1 MTGSKIVLQ
10 QQLRQALQDEGMEP
24 DEYEFN
30 IKSQVSDPDLLLKAM
45 QELKQDLNDE
55 QKKSA
60 DRQEKVIQELSN
72 KQEKVMQELIEKQN
86 EASER
91 QDKVIQELITT
102 QVRVFEEINE
112 QFDQRINAVQDELN
126 QFK

>member
-10 QQLRQALQDEGMEP
+10 QQLRQALQDKGVEP

-30 IKSQVSDPDLLLKAM
+30 IKSQVSDSDLLLKAM

-60 DRQEKVIQELSN
+60 DRQEKVIQELSD
-72 KQEKVMQELIEKQN
+72 KQEKVLQELIEKQN

-91 QDKVIQELITT
+91 QDKAIQELMTT
-102 QVRVFEEINE
+102 HGKAFEEINKQLE
-112 QFDQRINAVQDELN
+112 QRTN
-126 QFK
+126 

>member
-30 IKSQVSDPDLLLKAM
+30 IKSQVSDSDLLLKAM

-60 DRQEKVIQELSN
+60 DRQEKIIQELSD
-72 KQEKVMQELIEKQN
+72 KQEKVIQEMSDKHEKVTQELIEKQN

-102 QVRVFEEINE
+102 QGKVF
-112 QFDQRINAVQDELN
+112 
-126 QFK
+126 